1 MGKEEMLCEQ
11 LWVAWRQWEW
21 MEEEEPGQRYHS
33 EEQDKEEYVRAEW
46 VYDSR
51 TVTLWSP
58 SLSKHF

>member
-33 EEQDKEEYVRAEW
+33 EEQDKEE
-46 VYDSR
+46 
-51 TVTLWSP
+51 
-58 SLSKHF
+58 